1 MQLGCQLWMPHGAG
15 NASLT
20 PLRLRGSS
28 VDVTC
33 QEQELRHL
41 KIDAQVCHLEIKA
54 KGVKVVFKSN
64 GIYLGHLVKKEDEK
78 GLY

>member
-1 MQLGCQLWMPHGAG
+1 MPHGAG

-20 PLRLRGSS
+20 PLQLCGSS
-28 VDVTC
+28 VDGTS
-33 QEQELRHL
+33 QEKERRNLQ
-41 KIDAQVCHLEIKA
+41 IDAQVCHLEIKD

>member
-1 MQLGCQLWMPHGAG
+1 MPHGAA

-20 PLRLRGSS
+20 PLQLRGSS
-28 VDVTC
+28 VDVTS
-33 QEQELRHL
+33 QEQELRNL
-41 KIDAQVCHLEIKA
+41 QIDAQVCHLEIKD
-54 KGVKVVFKSN
+54 KGVKVVFESN